1 MGMCY
6 TYLQELLREKD
17 EDENAGPG
25 KAAAASRSK
34 KLRSDPSFQAIMREL
49 ENQRSRGFSVHPKMD
64 LLKTLVVQHFAESLA
79 DDDVEEHTN
88 EETRA
93 MVFVTFREAVDEI
106 VEALN
111 FERPLIRAS
120 KFIGQGTD
128 KQGKKGL
135 AQKEQLEVL
144 MVNLNNPCSL
154 LKSFLV
160 GSQEI

>member
-6 TYLQELLREKD
+6 TYLHDISREQDVD
-17 EDENAGPG
+17 EKPGPG

-34 KLRSDPSFQAIMREL
+34 KLRSDPMFQSIMKEL
-49 ENQRSRGFSVHPKMD
+49 EDQRSGGFSVHPKMD
-64 LLKTLVVQHFAESLA
+64 LLKILVVQHFAESLA
-79 DDDVEEHTN
+79 DEADEQRTSEG
-88 EETRA
+88 TRA

-135 AQKEQLEVL
+135 AQKEQLEVCNQR
-144 MVNLNNPCSL
+144 MVWIILRLSTHPS
-154 LKSFLV
+154 
-160 GSQEI
+160 

>member
-6 TYLQELLREKD
+6 TYLQELSREKD
-17 EDENAGPG
+17 VDENAGAG

-34 KLRSDPSFQAIMREL
+34 KLRSDPMFQAIMKEL
-49 ENQRSRGFSVHPKMD
+49 EGQRSQGFSVHPKMD
-64 LLKTLVVQHFAESLA
+64 LLKTLVVQHFAQNE
-79 DDDVEEHTN
+79 DVEERTN

-135 AQKEQLEVL
+135 AQKEQLEVF
-144 MVNLNNPCSL
+144 N
-154 LKSFLV
+154 
-160 GSQEI
+160 G